1 VRVVQSDFRFTRIIV
16 KAWEARV
23 TALRKSGDEEQEVP
37 FIVTEFQKKMLGS
50 EVSSSEHTMSTEDMT
65 LGFEDDNLVMP
76 FPMMGAGGPFDC
88 FDQGSLDLGAG
99 DNLMD
104 VDLGA
109 LDLVGVDWP
118 QLNIPNM

>member
-1 VRVVQSDFRFTRIIV
+1 VFTRIIV

-23 TALRKSGDEEQEVP
+23 KALREKGEKEEEVP
-37 FIVTEFQKKMLGS
+37 FIVTEFLKKMVGNDGPA
-50 EVSSSEHTMSTEDMT
+50 EGTEDT
-65 LGFEDDNLVMP
+65 EDLAAGFEDQGLVMP

-88 FDQGSLDLGAG
+88 FDQGAMDLGSG

-109 LDLVGVDWP
+109 LDLVGMDWP
-118 QLNIPNM
+118 QLNIQNM